1 MAQRSPPPPPT
12 IDVLLNLID
21 TRPNAILDS
30 LSQHPHLASAAD
42 SHGYTLVHASV
53 SYAQIPLLRKLIQ
66 DYSVDVNILDEDGET
81 ALFAAEEAPVAQ
93 LLVEEL
99 GANTEIRNRD
109 GQTAEEKILE
119 EEGEAHTVYLYLKG
133 LREKGPSGSGS
144 TNGSTN
150 AGATAQEAESVHP
163 PPPLPN
169 GVKINVG
176 TMEEDDVGEAPD
188 PEVRRRIEELAARD
202 DFQTEEGQREL
213 RELVTEIVTGMG
225 TDQAARSVRR
235 RVD

>member
-21 TRPNAILDS
+21 TRPTSILSS
-30 LSQHPHLASAAD
+30 LEQHPHLASASD
-42 SHGYTLVHASV
+42 SHGYSLVHASV
-53 SYAQIPLLRKLIQ
+53 SYAQLPLLGQLIRK
-66 DYSVDVNILDEDGET
+66 YHVDVNILDEDGET
-81 ALFAAEEAPVAQ
+81 ALFAAEEVPVATY
-93 LLVEEL
+93 LVEEL
-99 GANTEIRNRD
+99 GADIGIRNNE
-109 GQTAEEKILE
+109 GQTAEEKIAE
-119 EEGEAHTVYLYLKG
+119 EEGETNAVCLYLKG
-133 LREKGPSGSGS
+133 LRERRGAGNENS
-144 TNGSTN
+144 TVGGD
-150 AGATAQEAESVHP
+150 GAAVQEAESVRP

-176 TMEEDDVGEAPD
+176 TMEEGDVGEAPD

-202 DFQTEEGQREL
+202 DFQTEEGQRQL

-225 TDQAARSVRR
+225 ADEAGRSVRR